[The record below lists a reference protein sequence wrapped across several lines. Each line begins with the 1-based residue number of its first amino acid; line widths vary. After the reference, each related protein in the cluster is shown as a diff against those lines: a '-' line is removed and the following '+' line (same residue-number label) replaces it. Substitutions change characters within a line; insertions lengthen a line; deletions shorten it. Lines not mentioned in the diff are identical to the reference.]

1 MNKNMRK
8 NKIIAEAPH
17 LLQVCLCA
25 LAFLLLPLVGGA
37 RGGLEVGL
45 GTRHCLL
52 TAKFSVQVNTEQR
65 AVVDSTMRAQ
75 PGVFSVSWS
84 PHRQILIVVY
94 NRMVTNKR
102 RLKRAVELI
111 SLSEDNAELKPGG
124 ISN

>member
-1 MNKNMRK
+1 MRK

-17 LLQVCLCA
+17 LLQVYLCA

-37 RGGLEVGL
+37 RGGLDVRVGL
-45 GTRHCLL
+45 ETRHCLQ
-52 TAKFSVQVNTEQR
+52 TAKFSVQASTEQR

-102 RLKRAVELI
+102 RLKNHVECIIHEQSSTLQ
-111 SLSEDNAELKPGG
+111 
-124 ISN
+124 

>member
-1 MNKNMRK
+1 MEKNIIENNKTAGVN
-8 NKIIAEAPH
+8 H

-45 GTRHCLL
+45 GTRHCLQ
-52 TAKFSVQVNTEQR
+52 TAKFSVQASIEQR
-65 AVVDSTMRAQ
+65 ALVDSTIRAQ

-102 RLKRAVELI
+102 RLKRAVELV
-111 SLSEDNAELKPGG
+111 SLSEDNAELKPG
-124 ISN
+124 

>member
-1 MNKNMRK
+1 MEKNIIENNKTAGVN
-8 NKIIAEAPH
+8 H

-37 RGGLEVGL
+37 RGGLDVRVGL
-45 GTRHCLL
+45 ETRHCLQ
-52 TAKFSVQVNTEQR
+52 TAKFSVQASTEQR

-102 RLKRAVELI
+102 RLKNHVECIIHEQSSTLQ
-111 SLSEDNAELKPGG
+111 
-124 ISN
+124 